1 MKISIRKSNL
11 LQGINIVSKAVSNK
25 TTHPILSCILVE
37 AAGGVIKLTAN
48 DMEIGI
54 ESYVDGTVIEDGK
67 VALEAKLFSDFIR
80 KLPDSDITI
89 ESDKDSKTLIK
100 CERLEFNI
108 PGKSGEDFSNLP
120 VVSKDKFITISQ
132 FALREVINQTI
143 FSISDNE
150 NNKLMTGE
158 LFEVSNNKLS
168 VVSLDGHRISI
179 RYIELKGDNSDI
191 KVVLGVIATILITM
205 AIVLFACW
213 PPFHRFL
220 RWLLEKADAL
230 FKGRFAKQIDSL
242 SGQTAMMEDATRVV
256 LKKPWLIVVVM
267 LLDICKFACWFAIP
281 YIVCHNLCDMNIVT
295 SIGITA
301 MSVML
306 AAVIPMPGGIGSSE
320 LVMTAIYSGL
330 VGSAAAGAMALLYR
344 FATFMFPF
352 IIGAFTAIFFK
363 RFKRYKAAQ
372 NEKQG
377 IPDGDSM
384 ADTDS

>member
-1 MKISIRKSNL
+1 MHLRWWADWDKTDLNELILGEKGYKTMKK
-11 LQGINIVSKAVSNK
+11 
-25 TTHPILSCILVE
+25 LS
-37 AAGGVIKLTAN
+37 
-48 DMEIGI
+48 D
-54 ESYVDGTVIEDGK
+54 
-67 VALEAKLFSDFIR
+67 R
-80 KLPDSDITI
+80 Q
-89 ESDKDSKTLIK
+89 KTLIK
-100 CERLEFNI
+100 WLCVLVLVGLIIYVFRDMAGPIMSQLV
-108 PGKSGEDFSNLP
+108 KTSP
-120 VVSKDKFITISQ
+120 VVVAAILGATLLYGVIESCITFILMRQ
-132 FALREVINQTI
+132 V
-143 FSISDNE
+143 E
-150 NNKLMTGE
+150 NNMTFFDANIMTYFVSFYRVSTLGSGTIVAST
-158 LFEVSNNKLS
+158 LFMKHCGIQPSKALG
-168 VVSLDGHRISI
+168 LYSI
-179 RYIELKGDNSDI
+179 DYAIHKMTICVMAVALFLANREYMLGVFGKYSSY
-191 KVVLGVIATILITM
+191 VVLGVIATILITM

-242 SGQTAMMEDATRVV
+242 SEQTAMMEDATRVV

-363 RFKRYKAAQ
+363 RVKRYKAAQ

>member
-1 MKISIRKSNL
+1 MHLRWWADWDKTDLNELILGKKGYKTMKK
-11 LQGINIVSKAVSNK
+11 
-25 TTHPILSCILVE
+25 LS
-37 AAGGVIKLTAN
+37 
-48 DMEIGI
+48 D
-54 ESYVDGTVIEDGK
+54 
-67 VALEAKLFSDFIR
+67 R
-80 KLPDSDITI
+80 Q
-89 ESDKDSKTLIK
+89 KTLIK
-100 CERLEFNI
+100 WLCVLVLVGLIIYVFRDMAGPIMSQLV
-108 PGKSGEDFSNLP
+108 KTSP
-120 VVSKDKFITISQ
+120 VVVAAILGATLLYGVIESCITFILMRQ
-132 FALREVINQTI
+132 V
-143 FSISDNE
+143 E
-150 NNKLMTGE
+150 NNMTFFDANIMTYFVSFYRVSTLGSGTIVAST
-158 LFEVSNNKLS
+158 LFMKHCGIQPSKALG
-168 VVSLDGHRISI
+168 LYSI
-179 RYIELKGDNSDI
+179 DYAIHKMTICVMAVALFLANREYMLGVFGKYSSY
-191 KVVLGVIATILITM
+191 VVLGVIATILITM

-352 IIGAFTAIFFK
+352 IIGAFTVIFFK

>member
-1 MKISIRKSNL
+1 MHLRWWADWDKTDLNELILGEKGYKTMKK
-11 LQGINIVSKAVSNK
+11 
-25 TTHPILSCILVE
+25 LS
-37 AAGGVIKLTAN
+37 
-48 DMEIGI
+48 D
-54 ESYVDGTVIEDGK
+54 
-67 VALEAKLFSDFIR
+67 R
-80 KLPDSDITI
+80 Q
-89 ESDKDSKTLIK
+89 KTLIK
-100 CERLEFNI
+100 WLCVLVLVGLIIYVFRDMAGPIMSQLV
-108 PGKSGEDFSNLP
+108 KTSP
-120 VVSKDKFITISQ
+120 VVVAAILGATLLYGVIESCITFILMRQ
-132 FALREVINQTI
+132 V
-143 FSISDNE
+143 E
-150 NNKLMTGE
+150 NNMTFFDANIMTYFVSFYRVSTLGSGTIVAST
-158 LFEVSNNKLS
+158 LFMK
-168 VVSLDGHRISI
+168 HCRIQPSKALGLYSI
-179 RYIELKGDNSDI
+179 DYAIHKMTICVMAVALFLANREYMLGVFGKYSSY
-191 KVVLGVIATILITM
+191 VVLGVIATILITM

-377 IPDGDSM
+377 I
-384 ADTDS
+384 

>member
-179 RYIELKGDNSDI
+179 RYIELKGDN
-191 KVVLGVIATILITM
+191 
-205 AIVLFACW
+205 
-213 PPFHRFL
+213 
-220 RWLLEKADAL
+220 
-230 FKGRFAKQIDSL
+230 
-242 SGQTAMMEDATRVV
+242 
-256 LKKPWLIVVVM
+256 
-267 LLDICKFACWFAIP
+267 
-281 YIVCHNLCDMNIVT
+281 
-295 SIGITA
+295 
-301 MSVML
+301 
-306 AAVIPMPGGIGSSE
+306 
-320 LVMTAIYSGL
+320 
-330 VGSAAAGAMALLYR
+330 
-344 FATFMFPF
+344 
-352 IIGAFTAIFFK
+352 
-363 RFKRYKAAQ
+363 
-372 NEKQG
+372 
-377 IPDGDSM
+377 
-384 ADTDS
+384 

>member
-1 MKISIRKSNL
+1 MKK
-11 LQGINIVSKAVSNK
+11 
-25 TTHPILSCILVE
+25 LS
-37 AAGGVIKLTAN
+37 
-48 DMEIGI
+48 D
-54 ESYVDGTVIEDGK
+54 
-67 VALEAKLFSDFIR
+67 R
-80 KLPDSDITI
+80 Q
-89 ESDKDSKTLIK
+89 KTLIK
-100 CERLEFNI
+100 WLCVLVLVGLIIYVFRDMAGPIMSQLV
-108 PGKSGEDFSNLP
+108 KTSP
-120 VVSKDKFITISQ
+120 VVVAAILGATLLYGVIESCITFILMRQ
-132 FALREVINQTI
+132 V
-143 FSISDNE
+143 E
-150 NNKLMTGE
+150 NNMTFFDANIMTYFVSFYRVSTLGSGTIVAST
-158 LFEVSNNKLS
+158 LFMK
-168 VVSLDGHRISI
+168 HCRIQPSKALGLYSI
-179 RYIELKGDNSDI
+179 DYAIHKMTICVMAVALFLANREYMLGVFGKYSSY
-191 KVVLGVIATILITM
+191 VVLGVIATILITM

-363 RFKRYKAAQ
+363 RFKRSKAAQ

>member
-1 MKISIRKSNL
+1 MKK
-11 LQGINIVSKAVSNK
+11 
-25 TTHPILSCILVE
+25 LS
-37 AAGGVIKLTAN
+37 
-48 DMEIGI
+48 D
-54 ESYVDGTVIEDGK
+54 
-67 VALEAKLFSDFIR
+67 R
-80 KLPDSDITI
+80 Q
-89 ESDKDSKTLIK
+89 KTLIK
-100 CERLEFNI
+100 WLCVLVLVGLIIYVFHDMAGPI
-108 PGKSGEDFSNLP
+108 MSQLVKTSP
-120 VVSKDKFITISQ
+120 VVVAAILGATLLYGVIESCITFILMRQ
-132 FALREVINQTI
+132 V
-143 FSISDNE
+143 E
-150 NNKLMTGE
+150 NNMTFFDANIMTYFVSFYRVSTLGSGTIVAST
-158 LFEVSNNKLS
+158 LFMKHCGIQPSKALG
-168 VVSLDGHRISI
+168 LYSI
-179 RYIELKGDNSDI
+179 DYAIHKMTICVMAVALFLANREYMLGVFGKYSSY
-191 KVVLGVIATILITM
+191 VVLGVIATILITM

-242 SGQTAMMEDATRVV
+242 SEQTAMMEDATRVV

>member
-1 MKISIRKSNL
+1 MHLRWWADWDKTDLNELILGKKGYKTMKK
-11 LQGINIVSKAVSNK
+11 
-25 TTHPILSCILVE
+25 LS
-37 AAGGVIKLTAN
+37 
-48 DMEIGI
+48 D
-54 ESYVDGTVIEDGK
+54 
-67 VALEAKLFSDFIR
+67 R
-80 KLPDSDITI
+80 Q
-89 ESDKDSKTLIK
+89 KTLIK
-100 CERLEFNI
+100 WLCVLVLVGLIIYVFRDMAGPIMSQLV
-108 PGKSGEDFSNLP
+108 KTSP
-120 VVSKDKFITISQ
+120 VVVAAILGATLLYGVIESCITFILMRQ
-132 FALREVINQTI
+132 V
-143 FSISDNE
+143 E
-150 NNKLMTGE
+150 NNMTFFDANIMTYFVSFYRVSTLGSGTIVAST
-158 LFEVSNNKLS
+158 LFMKHCGIQPSKALG
-168 VVSLDGHRISI
+168 LYSI
-179 RYIELKGDNSDI
+179 DYAIHKMTICVMAVALFLANREYMLGVFGKYSSY
-191 KVVLGVIATILITM
+191 VVLGVIATILITM

-363 RFKRYKAAQ
+363 RFKSYKAAQ